1 MKKLIETDWLKKNL
15 KNKEIKVIAATW
27 HMPSSELNAFEI
39 FKEKHIPGSIYID
52 LEEISDPNSE
62 LPHMMPNDDFFSKKI
77 SSLGIENSNHLVI
90 YDMYGIFSAAR
101 IWFMFKAF
109 GHEKISILNGGFPAW
124 INSNGE
130 ISNQIEKIK
139 ETKYKAT
146 LNKSLVVDYQ
156 YVLENISK
164 KKHQIIDA
172 RSPGR
177 FLGIDQEP
185 RPDMKSGHIPNSKN
199 LFFNDLIDQNSK
211 KIIEKNKIEDLLK
224 SSDIDKEKDIIC
236 TCGSG
241 VTACILKFAIELVS
255 ENKNIKIYDGSWSEW
270 GTIKDSPCEKN

>member
-15 KNKEIKVIAATW
+15 KNKEIKVIDATW

-62 LPHMMPNDDFFSKKI
+62 LPHMMPNEDFFSKKI

-90 YDMYGIFSAAR
+90 YDMYGMFSAAR

-146 LNKSLVVDYQ
+146 LNKSLIVDYQ

>member
-15 KNKEIKVIAATW
+15 KNKEIKVIDATW

-62 LPHMMPNDDFFSKKI
+62 LPHMMPNEDFFSKKI

-90 YDMYGIFSAAR
+90 YDMYGMFSAAR

>member
-1 MKKLIETDWLKKNL
+1 
-15 KNKEIKVIAATW
+15 
-27 HMPSSELNAFEI
+27 
-39 FKEKHIPGSIYID
+39 
-52 LEEISDPNSE
+52 
-62 LPHMMPNDDFFSKKI
+62 MMPNEDFFSKKI

-90 YDMYGIFSAAR
+90 YDMYGMFSAAR

>member
-15 KNKEIKVIAATW
+15 KNKEIKVIDATW

-62 LPHMMPNDDFFSKKI
+62 LPHMMPNEDFFSKKI

-90 YDMYGIFSAAR
+90 YDMYGMFSAAR

-124 INSNGE
+124 IESNNE
-130 ISNQIEKIK
+130 ISNQVEKINK
-139 ETKYKAT
+139 TIYKAS
-146 LNKSLVVDYQ
+146 LDKSLLVDYKDI
-156 YVLENISK
+156 LKNISK

>member
-15 KNKEIKVIAATW
+15 KNKEIKVIDATW

-62 LPHMMPNDDFFSKKI
+62 LPHMMPNEDFFSKKI

-90 YDMYGIFSAAR
+90 YDMYGMFSAAR

-236 TCGSG
+236 NCGSG
-241 VTACILKFAIELVS
+241 VTACILKFEI
-255 ENKNIKIYDGSWSEW
+255 
-270 GTIKDSPCEKN
+270 